1 MSFLLHSKQSR
12 QTVEKMIKEHVDEMR
27 RTYSWD
33 GEHKDVTARIF
44 DFLRYGE
51 IKNKQK
57 KT

>member
-1 MSFLLHSKQSR
+1 
-12 QTVEKMIKEHVDEMR
+12 MIKEHVDEMR

-33 GEHKDVTARIF
+33 GEHKDVTKRIF

-51 IKNKQK
+51 TKNKQK